1 MSVYLY
7 ISYDIYVWVY
17 MIHIC
22 DIYSKEIEQDHQRV
36 NKRSG
41 PRYMPMLKG
50 WREEDDPERRLRG
63 EKWEENR
70 KWDKLRVKGR
80 KVIIDSLANFQPHQ
94 LLFSMILNC
103 CLITMCNLLSFC
115 FYYMLFIFSS
125 TTLLPS
131 YQEFHAHIV
140 NP

>member
-125 TTLLPS
+125 TTLLSS